1 VRRGELDAE
10 EATPKMF
17 RYLVRRLLL
26 MVLTFFGA
34 TFVVYAL
41 VFLNQDDPI
50 GALAGDH
57 PLTDSQR
64 QVLTE
69 QYHLNDSF
77 LQQYWYYVKGLLTG
91 DLGTSLTGRSIKDML
106 SGAWPLTLRLA
117 VMAIVIAAIIAI
129 GAGVVSGVR
138 RGGILDHAT
147 LLVTLVLLSLPIVVL
162 APLAQ
167 LVFGIKLGWFA
178 PTAGKDAT
186 FTQLLLPA
194 FVLASTVVAAEL
206 RVSRAAVA
214 ENLRA
219 DYVRTARAKGLSRA
233 RVIGVHVLRNSLI
246 PVITLIGVDVGV
258 LMSGAIVTEKVFN
271 IPGVGFNL
279 FRGLSNEDGPV
290 VVGFVSVLVIV
301 FLVLNLVVDLLYAVL
316 DPRIRYE

>member
-1 VRRGELDAE
+1 
-10 EATPKMF
+10 MF
-17 RYLVRRLLL
+17 RYLVRRLLQ

-41 VFLNQDDPI
+41 MFADQTDPI
-50 GALAGDH
+50 QALVGERPITA
-57 PLTDSQR
+57 SQR
-64 QVLTE
+64 AALTE
-69 QYHLNDSF
+69 HYHLNDSF
-77 LQQYWYYVKGLLTG
+77 PQQYWYYMKGLLTG
-91 DLGTSLTGRSIKDML
+91 NFGTSLTGRSILDML
-106 SGAWPLTLRLA
+106 ADAWPLTMRLA
-117 VMAIVIAAIIAI
+117 VMAIVLAALIAVT
-129 GAGVVSGVR
+129 AGVLSGIR
-138 RGGILDHAT
+138 RGGAFDNVT
-147 LLVTLVLLSLPIVVL
+147 LVVTLVLLSLPIVVL

-178 PTAGKDAT
+178 PAAGKDAT
-186 FTQLLLPA
+186 FVQLLLPA

-206 RVSRAAVA
+206 RVTRASVA

-246 PVITLIGVDVGV
+246 PVITLIGVDIGG

-279 FRGLSNEDGPV
+279 FRGIHTEDGPL

-301 FLVLNLVVDLLYAVL
+301 FLVVNLVVDLLYAAL